1 MMGCT
6 KSKAGK
12 GANPSAPGSGL
23 PQFERKIKSINARKH
38 EKSQEFSGEE
48 LEHICSVWG
57 NLRMNHPDAG
67 LFLLEKMF
75 LKYPELAKK
84 FDFCRDFFG
93 SYKADAMQTE
103 FMKNHSIKIMNAL
116 DTVIAGITAQQPMRE
131 AVREIGRDHYHKKID
146 KIHMRQMADGML
158 EGLKEVIGDAKD
170 STRKL
175 LAWNKLF
182 DMIVEEF
189 GNGLFKAEE
198 EELSAVYERESRFS
212 RWFKG

>member
-1 MMGCT
+1 M
-6 KSKAGK
+6 
-12 GANPSAPGSGL
+12 
-23 PQFERKIKSINARKH
+23 
-38 EKSQEFSGEE
+38 
-48 LEHICSVWG
+48 
-57 NLRMNHPDAG
+57 
-67 LFLLEKMF
+67 
-75 LKYPELAKK
+75 
-84 FDFCRDFFG
+84 
-93 SYKADAMQTE
+93 
-103 FMKNHSIKIMNAL
+103 
-116 DTVIAGITAQQPMRE
+116 IAGITAQQPMRE

>member
-1 MMGCT
+1 
-6 KSKAGK
+6 
-12 GANPSAPGSGL
+12 
-23 PQFERKIKSINARKH
+23 
-38 EKSQEFSGEE
+38 
-48 LEHICSVWG
+48 
-57 NLRMNHPDAG
+57 
-67 LFLLEKMF
+67 
-75 LKYPELAKK
+75 
-84 FDFCRDFFG
+84 
-93 SYKADAMQTE
+93 
-103 FMKNHSIKIMNAL
+103 
-116 DTVIAGITAQQPMRE
+116 MRE